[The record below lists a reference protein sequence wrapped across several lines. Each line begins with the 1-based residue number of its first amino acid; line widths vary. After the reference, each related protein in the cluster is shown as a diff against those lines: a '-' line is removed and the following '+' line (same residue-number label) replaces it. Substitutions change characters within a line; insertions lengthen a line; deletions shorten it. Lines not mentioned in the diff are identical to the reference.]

1 MAANQRYM
9 HPIPSVRQ
17 VNPTLP
23 GILGNVDLNRAIA
36 ADSPIA
42 PEDLTHAKA
51 VATTLK
57 GIEESGQNPA
67 VARAAVQS
75 AELRVRAVEGAH
87 AAAQYAPL
95 NLQETLAQILQ
106 RLDTISE
113 RVETISETLEE
124 VRDANTTNTGKIS
137 LIAATTHNH
146 RVIGR
151 NMRTLPDHC
160 EPLQKTIPGDG
171 VARALAVTRRRGL
184 VAPPQ
189 PAAIGDVPAAFNP
202 RIADYTRDDI
212 ANLIIF
218 YNDDFVI
225 LPDDSEGT
233 RRDKFRS
240 FLSMY

>member
-17 VNPTLP
+17 PDRT
-23 GILGNVDLNRAIA
+23 
-36 ADSPIA
+36 
-42 PEDLTHAKA
+42 EDLTHAKA

-57 GIEESGQNPA
+57 GIEESGQNP
-67 VARAAVQS
+67 VVTRAAVQS

-106 RLDTISE
+106 RL
-113 RVETISETLEE
+113 ETISETLEE
-124 VRDANTTNTGKIS
+124 VRDANTANTGKIA

-151 NMRTLPDHC
+151 NMRTLPERC

-171 VARALAVTRRRGL
+171 VARALAATRRRGL
-184 VAPPQ
+184 AAPPASSHRRCASRLQ
-189 PAAIGDVPAAFNP
+189 PQDRRLYP
-202 RIADYTRDDI
+202 R
-212 ANLIIF
+212 
-218 YNDDFVI
+218 
-225 LPDDSEGT
+225 
-233 RRDKFRS
+233 
-240 FLSMY
+240 

>member
-23 GILGNVDLNRAIA
+23 DILGNVDLNRAIA
-36 ADSPIA
+36 ADSRIA

-67 VARAAVQS
+67 VTRAAVQS

-95 NLQETLAQILQ
+95 NLQETLARILQ
-106 RLDTISE
+106 RL
-113 RVETISETLEE
+113 ETISET
-124 VRDANTTNTGKIS
+124 NT

-146 RVIGR
+146 RIIGR
-151 NMRTLPDHC
+151 NMRTLPERC

-171 VARALAVTRRRGL
+171 VARALAATRRRGL
-184 VAPPQ
+184 AAPPQ

-212 ANLIIF
+212 VNLIVF
-218 YNDDFVI
+218 YNDDFGI

-233 RRDKFRS
+233 RREKFRS